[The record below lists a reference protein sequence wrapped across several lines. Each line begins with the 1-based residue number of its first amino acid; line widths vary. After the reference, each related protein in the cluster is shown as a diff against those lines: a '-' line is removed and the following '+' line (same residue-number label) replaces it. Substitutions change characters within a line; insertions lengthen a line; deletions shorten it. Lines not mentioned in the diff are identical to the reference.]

1 MPSGNVL
8 GSGWIDGNFH
18 QLFNQLIG
26 VAIAWTIAAV
36 GTIAILKFVDVVI
49 GLRVPAEDEIEGLDV
64 TQHGE
69 EGYYWEA
76 SGNNL

>member
-1 MPSGNVL
+1 M
-8 GSGWIDGNFH
+8 
-18 QLFNQLIG
+18 IG

-49 GLRVPAEDEIEGLDV
+49 GLRVPAEDELEGLDV

-76 SGNNL
+76 SGDNL